1 MRNDIKYFV
10 YVFILGMGLVAY
22 ANENFMT
29 KTIGGLIFDSLKRIE
44 TKVDKTN
51 DRIDRL
57 GERIR

>member
-1 MRNDIKYFV
+1 
-10 YVFILGMGLVAY
+10 MGLVAY